1 MPLSISDM
9 RGHST
14 DDVAKIARY
23 DNFSRAGVARR
34 AFSSM
39 EWAQRIGITQS
50 LPILYPHVRT
60 S

>member
-1 MPLSISDM
+1 MLPSISDM
-9 RGHST
+9 RGHGT

-39 EWAQRIGITQS
+39 EWAQRI
-50 LPILYPHVRT
+50 
-60 S
+60 